1 MTGESTERR
10 DESHVVRHFR
20 NHGLKQTYGSFL
32 GPTPCLCYVML
43 DHVIRYIADFLSFSE
58 AHHASRACRTVL
70 NCPDIQSRLTTRAYA
85 EEVWHARRENARL
98 LDELIATETEIARQ
112 IRRARRRARK
122 PTLEL
127 GASAEPN
134 SDVYS
139 CDSSYTVVLDELI

>member
-43 DHVIRYIADFLSFSE
+43 DHVIRYIADFLSF
-58 AHHASRACRTVL
+58 AAAYYASRTCRAVV
-70 NCPDIQSRLTTRAYA
+70 NCPEIQSRLTWRAFHF
-85 EEVWHARRENARL
+85 EVRQSRRENRIL
-98 LDELIATETEIARQ
+98 LELILKTEIEIACQ
-112 IRRARRRARK
+112 TRRVRRRDRR

-127 GASAEPN
+127 GDSA
-134 SDVYS
+134 
-139 CDSSYTVVLDELI
+139 DSSTEVQSAPSNQEQ